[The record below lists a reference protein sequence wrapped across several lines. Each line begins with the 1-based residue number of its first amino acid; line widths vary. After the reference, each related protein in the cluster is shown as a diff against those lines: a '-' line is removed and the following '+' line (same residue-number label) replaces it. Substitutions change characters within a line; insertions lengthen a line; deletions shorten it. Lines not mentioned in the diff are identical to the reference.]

1 MAHDLGSLGS
11 AYRTDAGSGRRV
23 RLYSR
28 FVKLMKVALPLAA
41 AAGIGLYYLS
51 LREPGDLAEIFSAED
66 LATLGAGLKLDSPS
80 FTGVNERGE
89 PFSVHAKWAVPD
101 SAMPTYIDL
110 ERPSGEIEL
119 DRKRTVTVTS
129 ETGRLHRDDKVL
141 VLKGGVKVDT
151 SDGYHIET
159 DRLHFALRS
168 QATYAPGSIN
178 AKGPSGSIEAGS
190 MRVVPA
196 DPDKGTGTQIWF
208 ENRVRVVLSPANAA
222 DERAKDQL

>member
-1 MAHDLGSLGS
+1 MAHDLGRLGS

-28 FVKLMKVALPLAA
+28 LVRLSKFLLPLMA

-51 LREPGDLAEIFSAED
+51 TQESGDLSDIFSTEE
-66 LATLGAGLKLDSPS
+66 LAALGAGLKLESPS
-80 FTGVNERGE
+80 FTGVNEQGE
-89 PFSVHAKWAVPD
+89 PFSVRAEWAVPD

-119 DRKRTVTVTS
+119 GRKRTVKVTS
-129 ETGRLHRDDKVL
+129 ATGRLHRDDKVL
-141 VLKGGVKVDT
+141 VLKGSVMVDT

-168 QATYAPGSIN
+168 QATYAPGSITAN
-178 AKGPSGSIEAGS
+178 GPSGSIEAGS

-196 DPDKGTGTQIWF
+196 DPDTGTGTQIWF

-222 DERAKDQL
+222 DKRAKDQL

>member
-28 FVKLMKVALPLAA
+28 LVRLMKIALPLAA
-41 AAGIGLYYLS
+41 VAGIGLYYLS
-51 LREPGDLAEIFSAED
+51 SRESSDLEEIFSAEE

-80 FTGVNERGE
+80 FSGVTERGE
-89 PFSVHAKWAVPD
+89 PFAIRADWAVPD

-110 ERPSGEIEL
+110 EHPSGEIEL
-119 DRKRTVTVTS
+119 GGKRTVKVAS
-129 ETGRLHRDDKVL
+129 ATGRLHRSELVL
-141 VLKGGVKVDT
+141 VLKDGVTIDT

-168 QATYAPGSIN
+168 QATYAPGGIN
-178 AKGPSGSIEAGS
+178 AMGPSGSIEAGS
-190 MRVVPA
+190 MRIVPA
-196 DPDKGTGTQIWF
+196 DPEAGAGTQIWF
-208 ENRVRVVLSPANAA
+208 ENRVRVVLSPADAA
-222 DERAKDQL
+222 GKGAKDQL